1 MKNLSALAVT
11 STLGCAS
18 ILCTVLFV
26 VIRALDKTYRMPLLA
41 SKTTTDTLTAVGDAA
56 KSAAEAVVASIVSS
70 SSETT
75 KAGGG
80 GKFVTD
86 GTLKFVPKFEK
97 ESLWNMDFTS
107 LVLASNMGLAYM

>member
-1 MKNLSALAVT
+1 
-11 STLGCAS
+11 
-18 ILCTVLFV
+18 
-26 VIRALDKTYRMPLLA
+26 MPLLA
-41 SKTTTDTLTAVGDAA
+41 STTTTDTLTAVGDAA
-56 KSAAEAVVASIVSS
+56 KSAAEAVVASIVSY

-86 GTLKFVPKFEK
+86 GTLKFLPKFEK
-97 ESLWNMDFTS
+97 GSLWNMDFTS